1 MKVFDFH
8 RSCIVAG
15 KDEVREFVI
24 FPAFTVAM
32 RRGPEDRRMKY
43 WFCRIDWLEWYVN
56 ITIPRPKK
64 KHSVRPRPQDE
75 ATLPGW
81 WHEMNTEEDDDA

>member
-1 MKVFDFH
+1 MKVFDFN

-15 KDEVREFVI
+15 KDEVHEFVI

-56 ITIPRPKK
+56 ITIPRRKK
-64 KHSVRPRPQDE
+64 KLGLRSQEKEKDQ
-75 ATLPGW
+75 LPGW
-81 WHEMNTEEDDDA
+81 WYEMSAEENEK